1 MKKTIALILVLVF
14 CFGLAACG
22 DPSGESPKDNESTL
36 TGNNSSGGLDLCQE
50 WREVS
55 KGITISFDKDGGCVY
70 NGTNC
75 KYEYN
80 ESLGVISVYAAYTIN
95 LNVTKDGGIYTLTA
109 GRSTFVPTANYEE
122 YHAAYMEEYIAENLP
137 PLIEGKTELLVGNTY
152 TTANGMVFTF
162 EKAELITEGTECGF
176 SLYFLCDTKFEI
188 STAKYNSPR
197 NMAGFGMQ
205 EQPNDGE
212 ALKYVFGASFDKAKV
227 EEDVNDYGI
236 LSFIIDDTEYYVS
249 VDAFFP

>member
-1 MKKTIALILVLVF
+1 MKKIIALTLALIL
-14 CFGLAACG
+14 CFGLCACG
-22 DPSGESPKDNESTL
+22 DTSGESTPAS
-36 TGNNSSGGLDLCQE
+36 NNSSGKLDLCQE

-55 KGITISFDKDGGCVY
+55 RGIAISFDKDGGCVY

-80 ESLGVISVYAAYTIN
+80 ESLGVVSVYAARTIN
-95 LNVTKDGGIYTLTA
+95 LNVTQDGDIYTLTA
-109 GRSTFVPTANYEE
+109 GRTTFVPSANYEE

-152 TTANGMVFTF
+152 TTANGMVFTI
-162 EKAELITEGTECGF
+162 EKAELITNGTECGF
-176 SLYFLCDTKFEI
+176 SLYFICDSKFKI
-188 STAKYNSPR
+188 STARYNSPR

-236 LSFIIDDTEYYVS
+236 LSFIIDETEYYIS